1 MVYRGHVRNGKIE
14 LDESPPLPLPEG
26 AEVDV
31 TFREGSAA
39 PEDEETVP
47 TLYEQLE
54 DIIGTVP
61 GLPEDFSVNHDH
73 YLYGV
78 PKRE

>member
-14 LDESPPLPLPEG
+14 LDESAPLPLPDG
-26 AEVDV
+26 AEVDI
-31 TFREGSAA
+31 TLRKGSSAHKG
-39 PEDEETVP
+39 DETVP
-47 TLYEQLE
+47 TLYEQFE

-61 GLPEDFSVNHDH
+61 DLPEDLSVNHDH

-78 PKRE
+78 AKRE

>member
-14 LDESPPLPLPEG
+14 VDNDAPLPEG
-26 AEVDV
+26 AEVDI
-31 TFREGSAA
+31 TLK
-39 PEDEETVP
+39 EEATGPADDGTVP

-54 DIIGTVP
+54 DLIGTVP

-78 PKRE
+78 AKRE